1 MPDYRC
7 QTSDARRQMPDVRY
21 QIPDAR
27 RQMPDARQIF
37 YEWIWN
43 FEMFILILETR
54 LKDIYI
60 F

>member
-1 MPDYRC
+1 MGVNIDARC
-7 QTSDARRQMPDVRY
+7 Q
-21 QIPDAR
+21 IIDAR